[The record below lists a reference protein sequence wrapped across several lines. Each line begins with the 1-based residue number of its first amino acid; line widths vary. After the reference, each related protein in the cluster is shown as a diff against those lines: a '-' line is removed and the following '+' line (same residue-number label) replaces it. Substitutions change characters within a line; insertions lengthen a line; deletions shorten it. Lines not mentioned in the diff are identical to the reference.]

1 TILRA
6 IARGWREDRPRLVAE
21 AEKVVESLRDHAAAG
36 AEPAAGALA
45 EAAGA
50 AFEKAYRYYAESF
63 DPEHWGF
70 GGAPKFPRP
79 ANLEFLLRCAVI
91 QGLGSEAGIEA
102 CSMVSKTLGSMAKGG
117 IHDHVGGGFHRYS
130 VDAEWFL
137 PHFEK
142 MLYDQAQIACSAIE
156 AWRATGN
163 ELPAWLARSALDYV
177 LGDMVD
183 PAGGFHS
190 AEDADSPLP
199 GGHGSAEGAYY
210 VWTLAELEGAL
221 GKDAAFF
228 ADHYGVKEE
237 GNIGGER
244 DPHGDFTGRN
254 ILAQMRPLAETARLH
269 GLEPQAASDLLVSCL
284 GRP

>member
-63 DPEHWGF
+63 DPAHGGF

-79 ANLEFLLRCAVI
+79 ANLDFLLRCAVI
-91 QGLGSEAGIEA
+91 QGLGSEAGREA
-102 CSMVSKTLGSMAKGG
+102 CGMVSTSLGSMAKGG

-142 MLYDQAQIACSAIE
+142 MLYDQAQIACAALE
-156 AWRATGN
+156 AWRATGD
-163 ELPAWLARSALDYV
+163 ELPAWRALR
-177 LGDMVD
+177 
-183 PAGGFHS
+183 AGLRAGRHGR
-190 AEDADSPLP
+190 P
-199 GGHGSAEGAYY
+199 GRR
-210 VWTLAELEGAL
+210 V
-221 GKDAAFF
+221 
-228 ADHYGVKEE
+228 
-237 GNIGGER
+237 
-244 DPHGDFTGRN
+244 P
-254 ILAQMRPLAETARLH
+254 
-269 GLEPQAASDLLVSCL
+269 L
-284 GRP
+284 GRGRRLAAAGRPRFGRRRLLRVDSCGARGRPWEACG